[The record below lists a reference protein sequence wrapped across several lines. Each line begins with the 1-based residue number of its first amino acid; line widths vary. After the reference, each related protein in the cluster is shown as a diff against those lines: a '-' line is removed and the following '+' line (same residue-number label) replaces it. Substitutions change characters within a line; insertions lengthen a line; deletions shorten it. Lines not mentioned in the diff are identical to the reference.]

1 MEKRTGLFS
10 NGIIWFGVAISVSE
24 IEAGIEIGAAAAHDS
39 LWLPLVLGH
48 VLGGILLFFVR
59 LIGARVRLNAME
71 TTAST
76 FGKYGSKFFA
86 ALNTFQLLAWVAV
99 LNAQG
104 ASALA
109 GLNLPVSFPLTCI
122 ILAVLIAIWVCV
134 GLKRS
139 ANVTTVVMAALAVLL
154 AVLSVKLF
162 GLGSDG
168 TTVSGDSIA
177 GSVAGAAA
185 ASATLLGFWNIFE
198 ISIAMPIS
206 WLPVISDYTKDVEN
220 PVKATAVSAA
230 AYTFASLWMYILGIE
245 ISSIG
250 SGTSIAQAI
259 LLAGLGIP
267 GIIIVVLST
276 VTTNFLAANS
286 AGESSKAIYNKV
298 NPKVAGVVVSLLSA
312 ALAISGIMEHYISF
326 LYLIASVF
334 APMAAVLL
342 VSFYFAKAGASDARE
357 NTAGAVY
364 PGTSDARDSGAV
376 TTRES
381 GASSKAFWLWNLFA
395 WLAGFI
401 VYQVAE
407 RLDYVPL
414 GPTLVAV
421 IVSAVLAYARVLVLS
436 RRASPSAS

>member
-1 MEKRTGLFS
+1 MEKRTGLFA

-24 IEAGIEIGAAAAHDS
+24 IEAGIEIGAAAARDS

-48 VLGGILLFFVR
+48 IFGGILLFFVG

-71 TTAST
+71 TTKSS

-109 GLNLPVSFPLTCI
+109 GLNLPISFPLTCV
-122 ILAVLIAIWVCV
+122 ILAALIAAWVYV
-134 GLKRS
+134 GIRRS
-139 ANVTTVVMAALAVLL
+139 ANVTTIVMAALTVLL
-154 AVLSVKLF
+154 AILSVKLF
-162 GLGSDG
+162 GLGS
-168 TTVSGDSIA
+168 
-177 GSVAGAAA
+177 GSSAAA
-185 ASATLLGFWNIFE
+185 NVASAAGNAATATALKFWNIFE

-206 WLPVISDYTKDVEN
+206 WLPVISDYTKDAEK
-220 PVKATAVSAA
+220 PVKATAISAI
-230 AYTFASLWMYILGIE
+230 AYTFASLWMYIIGIE
-245 ISSIG
+245 ISGIG
-250 SGTSIAQAI
+250 ASNNIAQAI
-259 LLAGLGIP
+259 LLAGLGLP

-286 AGESSKAIYNKV
+286 AGESSKAIYSKI
-298 NPKVAGVVVSLLSA
+298 NPKIAGVVVSFLSA

-342 VSFYFAKAGASDARE
+342 VSFYFSKNRTESLGA
-357 NTAGAVY
+357 
-364 PGTSDARDSGAV
+364 
-376 TTRES
+376 
-381 GASSKAFWLWNLFA
+381 WLWNIFA

-401 VYQVAE
+401 AYQVAE
-407 RLDYVPL
+407 HFDSVFL
-414 GPTLVAV
+414 GPTLLAV
-421 IVSAVLAYARVLVLS
+421 IVSAAFASVRVLS
-436 RRASPSAS
+436 EKKDF

>member
-1 MEKRTGLFS
+1 MEKRTGLFA

-24 IEAGIEIGAAAAHDS
+24 IEAGIEIGAAAARDS

-48 VLGGILLFFVR
+48 IFGGILLFFVG

-71 TTAST
+71 TTKSS

-109 GLNLPVSFPLTCI
+109 GLNLPISFPLTCV
-122 ILAVLIAIWVCV
+122 ILAALIAAWVYV
-134 GLKRS
+134 GIRRS
-139 ANVTTVVMAALAVLL
+139 ANVTTIVMAALTVLL
-154 AVLSVKLF
+154 AILSVKLF
-162 GLGSDG
+162 GLGS
-168 TTVSGDSIA
+168 
-177 GSVAGAAA
+177 GSSAAA
-185 ASATLLGFWNIFE
+185 NVASAAGNAATATALKFWNIFE

-206 WLPVISDYTKDVEN
+206 WLPVISDYTKDAEK
-220 PVKATAVSAA
+220 PVKATAISAI
-230 AYTFASLWMYILGIE
+230 AYTFASLWMYIIGIE
-245 ISSIG
+245 ISGIG
-250 SGTSIAQAI
+250 AGNNIAQAI
-259 LLAGLGIP
+259 LLAGLGLP

-286 AGESSKAIYNKV
+286 AGESSKAIYSKI
-298 NPKVAGVVVSLLSA
+298 NPKIAGVVVSFLSA

-342 VSFYFAKAGASDARE
+342 VSFYFSKERTESLGA
-357 NTAGAVY
+357 
-364 PGTSDARDSGAV
+364 
-376 TTRES
+376 
-381 GASSKAFWLWNLFA
+381 WLWNIFA

-401 VYQVAE
+401 AYQVAE
-407 RLDYVPL
+407 HFDSVFL
-414 GPTLVAV
+414 GPTLLAV
-421 IVSAVLAYARVLVLS
+421 IVSAAFASVRVLS
-436 RRASPSAS
+436 EKKDF

>member
-24 IEAGIEIGAAAAHDS
+24 IEAGIEIGAAAARDS
-39 LWLPLVLGH
+39 LWLPLILGH
-48 VLGGILLFFVR
+48 LLGGILLFFVG

-71 TTAST
+71 TTTST

-109 GLNLPVSFPLTCI
+109 GLSLPISFPVTCV
-122 ILAVLIAIWVCV
+122 ILAVLIAIWVFV

-139 ANVTTVVMAALAVLL
+139 ANVTTVVMAALAILL
-154 AVLSVKLF
+154 AILSVKLF
-162 GLGSDG
+162 GLDQVSG
-168 TTVSGDSIA
+168 TT
-177 GSVAGAAA
+177 VAGAAA
-185 ASATLLGFWNIFE
+185 GTAALLTFWNIFE

-206 WLPVISDYTKDVEN
+206 WLPVISDYTKDVEK
-220 PVKATAVSAA
+220 PVKATAISAA

-250 SGTSIAQAI
+250 VNNNIAQAI

-286 AGESSKAIYNKV
+286 AGESSKAIYSKI
-298 NPKVAGVVVSLLSA
+298 NPKIAGVVVSLLSA

-342 VSFYFAKAGASDARE
+342 VSFYFAKSRTE
-357 NTAGAVY
+357 NLG
-364 PGTSDARDSGAV
+364 
-376 TTRES
+376 
-381 GASSKAFWLWNLFA
+381 FWIWNIFA

-407 RLDYVPL
+407 RLDSVFL
-414 GPTLVAV
+414 GPTLLAV
-421 IVSAVLAYARVLVLS
+421 LVSAAFASARILIAKL
-436 RRASPSAS
+436 

>member
-24 IEAGIEIGAAAAHDS
+24 IEAGIEIGAASAPGS
-39 LWLPLVLGH
+39 LWLPLILGH
-48 VLGGILLFFVR
+48 VLGGILLFFVG

-71 TTAST
+71 TTTST

-109 GLNLPVSFPLTCI
+109 GLNLPISFPLTCI
-122 ILAVLIAIWVCV
+122 ILAVLIAIWVFV

-162 GLGSDG
+162 GLSSAES
-168 TTVSGDSIA
+168 TTVA
-177 GSVAGAAA
+177 GTAAGAAA
-185 ASATLLGFWNIFE
+185 LLGFWNIFE

-245 ISSIG
+245 IAGIG
-250 SGTSIAQAI
+250 VNNSIAQAI

-286 AGESSKAIYNKV
+286 AGESSKAIYGKI
-298 NPKVAGVVVSLLSA
+298 NPKVAGVIVSLLSA
-312 ALAISGIMEHYISF
+312 ALAISGIMEHYIGF

-342 VSFYFAKAGASDARE
+342 VSFYFGKASAVNAGE
-357 NTAGAVY
+357 NRG
-364 PGTSDARDSGAV
+364 
-376 TTRES
+376 ES
-381 GASSKAFWLWNLFA
+381 LAFWLWNLFA
-395 WLAGFI
+395 WLAGFA

-407 RLDYVPL
+407 RLDSVPL
-414 GPTLVAV
+414 GPTLLAV
-421 IVSAVLAYARVLVLS
+421 IVSAAFAYGRVLFVS
-436 RRASPSAS
+436 RRAA

>member
-24 IEAGIEIGAAAAHDS
+24 IEAGIEIGAASAPGS
-39 LWLPLVLGH
+39 LWLPLILGH
-48 VLGGILLFFVR
+48 VLGGILLFFVG
-59 LIGARVRLNAME
+59 LVGARVRLNAME
-71 TTAST
+71 TTTST

-86 ALNTFQLLAWVAV
+86 ALNVFQLLAWVAV

-109 GLNLPVSFPLTCI
+109 GLNLPISFPLTCV
-122 ILAVLIAIWVCV
+122 ILAVLIAIWVFV

-162 GLGSDG
+162 GLGSADG
-168 TTVSGDSIA
+168 TTVSGDSIT

-185 ASATLLGFWNIFE
+185 GTAALLGFWNIFE

-298 NPKVAGVVVSLLSA
+298 NPKIAGVVVSLLSA

-342 VSFYFAKAGASDARE
+342 VSFYFAKERSATLGA
-357 NTAGAVY
+357 
-364 PGTSDARDSGAV
+364 
-376 TTRES
+376 
-381 GASSKAFWLWNLFA
+381 WLWNLFA
-395 WLAGFI
+395 WLAGFA
-401 VYQVAE
+401 VYQVAVH
-407 RLDYVPL
+407 LDSVPL
-414 GPTLVAV
+414 GPTLLAV
-421 IVSAVLAYARVLVLS
+421 IVSAALASARVLV
-436 RRASPSAS
+436 RK

>member
-1 MEKRTGLFS
+1 MEKRTRLFA

-24 IEAGIEIGAAAAHDS
+24 IEAGIEIGAAAARDS

-48 VLGGILLFFVR
+48 ILGGILLFFVG

-71 TTAST
+71 TTKSS

-109 GLNLPVSFPLTCI
+109 GLNLPISFPLTCV
-122 ILAVLIAIWVCV
+122 ILAALIAAWVYV
-134 GLKRS
+134 GIRRS
-139 ANVTTVVMAALAVLL
+139 ANVTTVVMAALTVLL
-154 AVLSVKLF
+154 AILSVKLF
-162 GLGSDG
+162 GLGS
-168 TTVSGDSIA
+168 
-177 GSVAGAAA
+177 GSSAAA
-185 ASATLLGFWNIFE
+185 NVASAAGNAATATALKFWNIFE

-206 WLPVISDYTKDVEN
+206 WLPVISDYTKDAEK
-220 PVKATAVSAA
+220 PVKATAISAI
-230 AYTFASLWMYILGIE
+230 AYTFASLWMYIIGIE
-245 ISSIG
+245 ISGIG
-250 SGTSIAQAI
+250 ASNNIAQAI
-259 LLAGLGIP
+259 LLAGLGLP

-286 AGESSKAIYNKV
+286 AGESSKAIYSKI
-298 NPKVAGVVVSLLSA
+298 NPKIAGVIVSFLSA

-342 VSFYFAKAGASDARE
+342 VSFYFSKERTESLGA
-357 NTAGAVY
+357 
-364 PGTSDARDSGAV
+364 
-376 TTRES
+376 
-381 GASSKAFWLWNLFA
+381 WLWNIFA

-401 VYQVAE
+401 AYQVAE
-407 RLDYVPL
+407 HFDSVFL
-414 GPTLVAV
+414 GPTLLAV
-421 IVSAVLAYARVLVLS
+421 IVSAAFASVRVLS
-436 RRASPSAS
+436 EKKDF

>member
-1 MEKRTGLFS
+1 MDKRTGLFA

-24 IEAGIEIGAAAAHDS
+24 IEAGIEIGAAAARDS

-48 VLGGILLFFVR
+48 ILGGILLFFVG

-71 TTAST
+71 TTKSS

-109 GLNLPVSFPLTCI
+109 GLNLPISFPLTCV
-122 ILAVLIAIWVCV
+122 ILAALVAAWVYV
-134 GLKRS
+134 GIRRS

-154 AVLSVKLF
+154 AILSVKLF
-162 GLGSDG
+162 GLDSGS
-168 TTVSGDSIA
+168 S
-177 GSVAGAAA
+177 SVASAAGAAA
-185 ASATLLGFWNIFE
+185 AGTATTALKFWNIFE

-206 WLPVISDYTKDVEN
+206 WLPVISDYTKDAEK
-220 PVKATAVSAA
+220 PVKATAISAI

-245 ISSIG
+245 ISGIG
-250 SGTSIAQAI
+250 ANNNIAQAI
-259 LLAGLGIP
+259 LLAGLGLP

-286 AGESSKAIYNKV
+286 AGESSKAIYSKI
-298 NPKVAGVVVSLLSA
+298 NPKIAGVVVSFLSA

-342 VSFYFAKAGASDARE
+342 VSFYFSKERTESLGA
-357 NTAGAVY
+357 
-364 PGTSDARDSGAV
+364 
-376 TTRES
+376 
-381 GASSKAFWLWNLFA
+381 WLWNIFA

-401 VYQVAE
+401 AYQVAE
-407 RLDYVPL
+407 HFDSVFL
-414 GPTLVAV
+414 GPTLLAV
-421 IVSAVLAYARVLVLS
+421 IVSAAFASVRVLS
-436 RRASPSAS
+436 EKKDF

>member
-24 IEAGIEIGAAAAHDS
+24 IEAGIEIGAASAPGS
-39 LWLPLVLGH
+39 LWLPLILGH
-48 VLGGILLFFVR
+48 VLGGILLFFVG

-71 TTAST
+71 TTSST
-76 FGKYGSKFFA
+76 FGKYGSRFFA
-86 ALNTFQLLAWVAV
+86 ALNVFQLLAWVAV

-109 GLNLPVSFPLTCI
+109 GLNLPISFPLTCV
-122 ILAVLIAIWVCV
+122 ILAVLIAIWVFV

-139 ANVTTVVMAALAVLL
+139 ANVTTVVMAALAILL
-154 AVLSVKLF
+154 AVLTIKLF
-162 GLGSDG
+162 GVGATGALASG
-168 TTVSGDSIA
+168 TTVAGVAAGAAA
-177 GSVAGAAA
+177 GSVA
-185 ASATLLGFWNIFE
+185 LLGFWNIFE

-230 AYTFASLWMYILGIE
+230 AYTFASLWMYIIGIE
-245 ISSIG
+245 IAGIG
-250 SGTSIAQAI
+250 ANNNIAQAI

-286 AGESSKAIYNKV
+286 AGESSKAIYGKI

-342 VSFYFAKAGASDARE
+342 VSFYFAKVGAVDARE
-357 NTAGAVY
+357 N
-364 PGTSDARDSGAV
+364 SARA
-376 TTRES
+376 
-381 GASSKAFWLWNLFA
+381 ASLGFWLWNLFS
-395 WLAGFI
+395 WLAGFV

-407 RLDYVPL
+407 RLDSVPL
-414 GPTLVAV
+414 GPTLLAV
-421 IVSAVLAYARVLVLS
+421 IVSAAFAYGRVLYVS
-436 RRASPSAS
+436 RRAS

>member
-24 IEAGIEIGAAAAHDS
+24 IEAGIEIGAASAPGS
-39 LWLPLVLGH
+39 LWLPLILGH
-48 VLGGILLFFVR
+48 VLGGILLFFVG

-71 TTAST
+71 TTSST

-86 ALNTFQLLAWVAV
+86 ALNVFQLLAWVAV

-109 GLNLPVSFPLTCI
+109 GLNLPISFPLTCV
-122 ILAVLIAIWVCV
+122 ILAVLIAIWVFV

-139 ANVTTVVMAALAVLL
+139 ANVTTVVMAALAILL
-154 AVLSVKLF
+154 AVLTVKLF
-162 GLGSDG
+162 GVGATGALASG
-168 TTVSGDSIA
+168 TTVAGVAAGAAA
-177 GSVAGAAA
+177 GSVA
-185 ASATLLGFWNIFE
+185 LLGFWNIFE

-230 AYTFASLWMYILGIE
+230 AYTFASLWMYIIGIE
-245 ISSIG
+245 IAGIG
-250 SGTSIAQAI
+250 ANNNIAQAI

-286 AGESSKAIYNKV
+286 AGESSKAIYGKI

-342 VSFYFAKAGASDARE
+342 VSFYFAKVGAVDARE
-357 NTAGAVY
+357 N
-364 PGTSDARDSGAV
+364 SARA
-376 TTRES
+376 
-381 GASSKAFWLWNLFA
+381 ASLGFWLWNLFS
-395 WLAGFI
+395 WLAGFV

-407 RLDYVPL
+407 RLDSVPL
-414 GPTLVAV
+414 GPTLLAV
-421 IVSAVLAYARVLVLS
+421 IVSAAFAYGRVLYVS
-436 RRASPSAS
+436 RRTP

>member
-24 IEAGIEIGAAAAHDS
+24 IEAGIEIGAASAPGS
-39 LWLPLVLGH
+39 LWLPLILGH
-48 VLGGILLFFVR
+48 VLGGILLFFVG

-71 TTAST
+71 TTSST
-76 FGKYGSKFFA
+76 FGKYGSRFFA
-86 ALNTFQLLAWVAV
+86 ALNVFQLLAWVAV

-109 GLNLPVSFPLTCI
+109 GLNLPISFPLTCV
-122 ILAVLIAIWVCV
+122 ILAVLIAIWVFV

-139 ANVTTVVMAALAVLL
+139 ANVTTVVMAALAILL
-154 AVLSVKLF
+154 AVLTVKLF
-162 GLGSDG
+162 GVGATGALASG
-168 TTVSGDSIA
+168 TTVA
-177 GSVAGAAA
+177 GVAAGAAA
-185 ASATLLGFWNIFE
+185 TSAALLGFWNIFE

-230 AYTFASLWMYILGIE
+230 AYTFASLWMYIIGIE
-245 ISSIG
+245 IAGIG
-250 SGTSIAQAI
+250 ANNNIAQAI

-286 AGESSKAIYNKV
+286 AGESSKAIYGKI
-298 NPKVAGVVVSLLSA
+298 NPKIAGVVVSLLSA

-342 VSFYFAKAGASDARE
+342 VSFYFAKVGAVDARE
-357 NTAGAVY
+357 N
-364 PGTSDARDSGAV
+364 SARA
-376 TTRES
+376 
-381 GASSKAFWLWNLFA
+381 ASLGFWLWNLFS
-395 WLAGFI
+395 WLAGFA

-407 RLDYVPL
+407 RLDSVPL
-414 GPTLVAV
+414 GPTLLAV
-421 IVSAVLAYARVLVLS
+421 IVSAAFAYGRVLYAPRLVNNF
-436 RRASPSAS
+436 

>member
-1 MEKRTGLFS
+1 MEKRTGLFA

-24 IEAGIEIGAAAAHDS
+24 IEAGIEIGAAAARDS

-48 VLGGILLFFVR
+48 IFGGILLFFVG

-71 TTAST
+71 TTKSS

-109 GLNLPVSFPLTCI
+109 GLNLPISFPLTCV
-122 ILAVLIAIWVCV
+122 ILAALIAAWVYV
-134 GLKRS
+134 GIRRS
-139 ANVTTVVMAALAVLL
+139 ANVTTIVMAALTVLL
-154 AVLSVKLF
+154 AILSVKLF
-162 GLGSDG
+162 GLGS
-168 TTVSGDSIA
+168 
-177 GSVAGAAA
+177 GSSAAANVASAAGASAA
-185 ASATLLGFWNIFE
+185 GTAATATALKFWNIFE

-206 WLPVISDYTKDVEN
+206 WLPVISDYTKDAEK
-220 PVKATAVSAA
+220 PVKATAISAI
-230 AYTFASLWMYILGIE
+230 AYTFASLWMYIIGIE
-245 ISSIG
+245 ISGIG
-250 SGTSIAQAI
+250 AGNNIAQAI
-259 LLAGLGIP
+259 LLAGLGLP

-286 AGESSKAIYNKV
+286 AGESSKAIYSKI
-298 NPKVAGVVVSLLSA
+298 NPKIAGVIVSFLSA

-342 VSFYFAKAGASDARE
+342 VSFYFSKERTESLGA
-357 NTAGAVY
+357 
-364 PGTSDARDSGAV
+364 
-376 TTRES
+376 
-381 GASSKAFWLWNLFA
+381 WLWNIFA

-401 VYQVAE
+401 AYQVAE
-407 RLDYVPL
+407 HFDSVFL
-414 GPTLVAV
+414 GPTLLAV
-421 IVSAVLAYARVLVLS
+421 IVSAAFASVRVLS
-436 RRASPSAS
+436 EKKDF

>member
-1 MEKRTGLFS
+1 
-10 NGIIWFGVAISVSE
+10 
-24 IEAGIEIGAAAAHDS
+24 
-39 LWLPLVLGH
+39 VLGH
-48 VLGGILLFFVR
+48 IFGGILLFFVG

-71 TTAST
+71 TTKSS

-109 GLNLPVSFPLTCI
+109 GLNLPISFPLTCV
-122 ILAVLIAIWVCV
+122 ILAALIAAWVYV
-134 GLKRS
+134 GIRHS

-154 AVLSVKLF
+154 AILSVKLF
-162 GLGSDG
+162 GLGS
-168 TTVSGDSIA
+168 
-177 GSVAGAAA
+177 GSSAAA
-185 ASATLLGFWNIFE
+185 NVASAAGNTATALKFWNIFE

-206 WLPVISDYTKDVEN
+206 WLPVISDYTKDAEK
-220 PVKATAVSAA
+220 PVKATAISAI
-230 AYTFASLWMYILGIE
+230 AYTFASLWMYIIGIE
-245 ISSIG
+245 ISGIG
-250 SGTSIAQAI
+250 ASNNIAQAI

-286 AGESSKAIYNKV
+286 AGESSKAIYSKI
-298 NPKVAGVVVSLLSA
+298 NPKIAGVVVSFLSA

-342 VSFYFAKAGASDARE
+342 VSFYFSKER
-357 NTAGAVY
+357 T
-364 PGTSDARDSGAV
+364 
-376 TTRES
+376 ES
-381 GASSKAFWLWNLFA
+381 LGVWLWNIFA

-401 VYQVAE
+401 AYQVAE
-407 RLDYVPL
+407 HFDSVFL
-414 GPTLVAV
+414 GPTLLAV
-421 IVSAVLAYARVLVLS
+421 IVSAAFASVRVLS
-436 RRASPSAS
+436 EKKDF

>member
-1 MEKRTGLFS
+1 MEKRTGLFA

-24 IEAGIEIGAAAAHDS
+24 IEAGIEIGAASAADS

-48 VLGGILLFFVR
+48 VFGGILLFFVG

-71 TTAST
+71 TTTSS

-109 GLNLPVSFPLTCI
+109 GLNLPISFPFTCV
-122 ILAVLIAIWVCV
+122 ILAALIAAWVYV
-134 GLKRS
+134 GIRRS
-139 ANVTTVVMAALAVLL
+139 ANVTTIVMTALTVLL
-154 AVLSVKLF
+154 AILSVKLF
-162 GLGSDG
+162 GLSNGSN
-168 TTVSGDSIA
+168 VANIA
-177 GSVAGAAA
+177 NAAGAATA
-185 ASATLLGFWNIFE
+185 LKFWNIFE

-206 WLPVISDYTKDVEN
+206 WLPVISDYTKDAEK
-220 PVKATAVSAA
+220 PLKATAISAI
-230 AYTFASLWMYILGIE
+230 AYTVASLWMYIIGIE
-245 ISSIG
+245 ISGIG
-250 SGTSIAQAI
+250 ASNNIAQAI

-286 AGESSKAIYNKV
+286 AGESSKAIYSKI
-298 NPKVAGVVVSLLSA
+298 NPKIAGVVVSFLSA

-342 VSFYFAKAGASDARE
+342 VSFYFSKER
-357 NTAGAVY
+357 T
-364 PGTSDARDSGAV
+364 
-376 TTRES
+376 ES
-381 GASSKAFWLWNLFA
+381 LGVWLWNIFA

-401 VYQVAE
+401 AYQVAE
-407 RLDYVPL
+407 HFDSVFL
-414 GPTLVAV
+414 GPTLLAV
-421 IVSAVLAYARVLVLS
+421 IVSAAFASVRVLS
-436 RRASPSAS
+436 ERK

>member
-24 IEAGIEIGAAAAHDS
+24 IEAGIEIGAASAPGS
-39 LWLPLVLGH
+39 LWLPLILGH
-48 VLGGILLFFVR
+48 VLGGILLFFVG

-71 TTAST
+71 TTASS

-86 ALNTFQLLAWVAV
+86 ALNVFQLLAWVAV

-109 GLNLPVSFPLTCI
+109 GLNLPISFPLTCV
-122 ILAVLIAIWVCV
+122 ILAVLIAIWVFV

-139 ANVTTVVMAALAVLL
+139 ANVTTVVMAALAILL
-154 AVLSVKLF
+154 AVLTVKLF
-162 GLGSDG
+162 GVGA
-168 TTVSGDSIA
+168 SGA
-177 GSVAGAAA
+177 LTAGAATSA
-185 ASATLLGFWNIFE
+185 ALLGFWNIFE

-245 ISSIG
+245 IAGIG
-250 SGTSIAQAI
+250 AGNNIAQAI
-259 LLAGLGIP
+259 LLAGLG
-267 GIIIVVLST
+267 T

-286 AGESSKAIYNKV
+286 AGESSKAIYGKI
-298 NPKVAGVVVSLLSA
+298 NPKIAGVIVSLLSA

-342 VSFYFAKAGASDARE
+342 VSFYFGKGD
-357 NTAGAVY
+357 V
-364 PGTSDARDSGAV
+364 D
-376 TTRES
+376 TRGGS
-381 GASSKAFWLWNLFA
+381 LGFWLWNLFS

-401 VYQVAE
+401 VYQLAAHQESVIF
-407 RLDYVPL
+407 
-414 GPTLVAV
+414 GPTLLASVAF
-421 IVSAVLAYARVLVLS
+421 AYGRVLVLS
-436 RRASPSAS
+436 SRNS

>member
-24 IEAGIEIGAAAAHDS
+24 IEAGIEIGAASAPGS
-39 LWLPLVLGH
+39 LWLPLILGH
-48 VLGGILLFFVR
+48 VLGGILLFFVG
-59 LIGARVRLNAME
+59 LIGARVRVNAME
-71 TTAST
+71 TTSST

-86 ALNTFQLLAWVAV
+86 ALNVFQLLAWVAV

-109 GLNLPVSFPLTCI
+109 GLNLPISFPLTCV
-122 ILAVLIAIWVCV
+122 ILAVLIAIWVFV
-134 GLKRS
+134 GLRRS
-139 ANVTTVVMAALAVLL
+139 ATVTTVVMAALAILL
-154 AVLSVKLF
+154 AVLTVKLF
-162 GLGSDG
+162 GVGA
-168 TTVSGDSIA
+168 SGA
-177 GSVAGAAA
+177 LAAGAATSA
-185 ASATLLGFWNIFE
+185 ALLGFWNIFE

-206 WLPVISDYTKDVEN
+206 WLPVISDYTKDVEK

-245 ISSIG
+245 IAGIG
-250 SGTSIAQAI
+250 AGNNIAQAI
-259 LLAGLGIP
+259 LLAGLGVP

-286 AGESSKAIYNKV
+286 AGESSKAIYGKI
-298 NPKVAGVVVSLLSA
+298 NPKVAGVVVALLSA

-342 VSFYFAKAGASDARE
+342 VSFYFARSSNASDA
-357 NTAGAVY
+357 GAVNV
-364 PGTSDARDSGAV
+364 GE
-376 TTRES
+376 ES
-381 GASSKAFWLWNLFA
+381 LGFWLWNLFS

-401 VYQVAE
+401 VYQVAAHQE
-407 RLDYVPL
+407 SVFF
-414 GPTLVAV
+414 GPTLLAV
-421 IVSAVLAYARVLVLS
+421 IVSVAFAYGRVLVLS
-436 RRASPSAS
+436 SRNS

>member
-1 MEKRTGLFS
+1 MEKRTGLFA

-24 IEAGIEIGAAAAHDS
+24 IEAGIEIGAAAARDS

-48 VLGGILLFFVR
+48 IFGGILLFFVG

-71 TTAST
+71 TTKSS

-109 GLNLPVSFPLTCI
+109 GLNLPISFPLTCV
-122 ILAVLIAIWVCV
+122 ILAALIAAWVYV
-134 GLKRS
+134 GIRRS
-139 ANVTTVVMAALAVLL
+139 ANVTTIVMAALAVLL
-154 AVLSVKLF
+154 AILSVKLF
-162 GLGSDG
+162 GLGS
-168 TTVSGDSIA
+168 
-177 GSVAGAAA
+177 GSSAAANVAGAAGNT
-185 ASATLLGFWNIFE
+185 ATALKFWNIFE

-206 WLPVISDYTKDVEN
+206 WLPVISDYTKDAEK
-220 PVKATAVSAA
+220 PVKATAISAI
-230 AYTFASLWMYILGIE
+230 AYTFASLWMYIIGIE
-245 ISSIG
+245 ISGIG
-250 SGTSIAQAI
+250 AGNNIAQAI

-286 AGESSKAIYNKV
+286 AGESSKAIYSKI
-298 NPKVAGVVVSLLSA
+298 NPKIAGVVVSFLSA

-342 VSFYFAKAGASDARE
+342 VSFYFSKER
-357 NTAGAVY
+357 T
-364 PGTSDARDSGAV
+364 
-376 TTRES
+376 ES
-381 GASSKAFWLWNLFA
+381 LGVWLWNIFA

-401 VYQVAE
+401 AYQVAE
-407 RLDYVPL
+407 HFDSVFL
-414 GPTLVAV
+414 GPTLLAV
-421 IVSAVLAYARVLVLS
+421 IVSAAFASVRVLS
-436 RRASPSAS
+436 EKKDF

>member
-24 IEAGIEIGAAAAHDS
+24 IEAGIEIGAASAPGS
-39 LWLPLVLGH
+39 LWLPLILGH
-48 VLGGILLFFVR
+48 VLGGILLFFVG

-71 TTAST
+71 TTSST
-76 FGKYGSKFFA
+76 FGKYGSRFFA
-86 ALNTFQLLAWVAV
+86 ALNVFQLLAWVAV

-109 GLNLPVSFPLTCI
+109 GLNLPISFPLTCV
-122 ILAVLIAIWVCV
+122 ILAVLIAIWVFV

-139 ANVTTVVMAALAVLL
+139 ANVTTVVMAALAILL
-154 AVLSVKLF
+154 AVLTVKLF
-162 GLGSDG
+162 GVGA
-168 TTVSGDSIA
+168 SGA
-177 GSVAGAAA
+177 LTAGAATSA
-185 ASATLLGFWNIFE
+185 ALLGFWNIFE

-245 ISSIG
+245 IAGIG
-250 SGTSIAQAI
+250 AGNNIAQAI

-286 AGESSKAIYNKV
+286 AGESSKAIYGKI
-298 NPKVAGVVVSLLSA
+298 NPKVAGVVVALLSA

-342 VSFYFAKAGASDARE
+342 VSFYFAKERSATLGA
-357 NTAGAVY
+357 
-364 PGTSDARDSGAV
+364 
-376 TTRES
+376 
-381 GASSKAFWLWNLFA
+381 WLWNFFA
-395 WLAGFI
+395 WLAGFA
-401 VYQVAE
+401 VYQVTVH
-407 RLDYVPL
+407 LDSVFL
-414 GPTLVAV
+414 GPTLLAV
-421 IVSAVLAYARVLVLS
+421 IVSAALAYARVLVK
-436 RRASPSAS
+436 R

>member
-24 IEAGIEIGAAAAHDS
+24 IEAGIEIGAASAANT
-39 LWLPLVLGH
+39 LWIPLVLGH
-48 VLGGILLFFVR
+48 VLGGIMLFFVG

-71 TTAST
+71 TTTST

-109 GLNLPVSFPLTCI
+109 GLNLPISFALTCV
-122 ILAVLIAIWVCV
+122 ILAVLIAIWVYV
-134 GLKRS
+134 GLRRS
-139 ANVTTVVMAALAVLL
+139 ANVTTVVMAALTVLL
-154 AVLSVKLF
+154 AILSVKLF
-162 GLGSDG
+162 GLGDALASSPA
-168 TTVSGDSIA
+168 SGKIA
-177 GSVAGAAA
+177 STVAGAAA
-185 ASATLLGFWNIFE
+185 TLGFWNIFE

-206 WLPVISDYTKDVEN
+206 WLPVISDYTKDVEK
-220 PVKATAVSAA
+220 PVKATAISAV
-230 AYTFASLWMYILGIE
+230 AYTVASLWMYIIGIE
-245 ISSIG
+245 IAG
-250 SGTSIAQAI
+250 LGANNNIAQAI

-286 AGESSKAIYNKV
+286 AGESAKAIYNKL
-298 NPKVAGVVVSLLSA
+298 NPKIAGVVVSILSA

-342 VSFYFAKAGASDARE
+342 VSFYLVKNRSETLG
-357 NTAGAVY
+357 
-364 PGTSDARDSGAV
+364 
-376 TTRES
+376 
-381 GASSKAFWLWNLFA
+381 FWLWNIFA
-395 WLAGFI
+395 WLGGFV
-401 VYQVAE
+401 VYQIAE
-407 RLDYVPL
+407 HVSSVFL
-414 GPTLVAV
+414 GPTLLAV
-421 IVSAVLAYARVLVLS
+421 IVSAALAYGRILIKK
-436 RRASPSAS
+436 

>member
-24 IEAGIEIGAAAAHDS
+24 IEAGIEIGAASAPGS
-39 LWLPLVLGH
+39 LWLPLILGH
-48 VLGGILLFFVR
+48 VLGGILLFFVG

-71 TTAST
+71 TTSST
-76 FGKYGSKFFA
+76 FGKYGSRFFA
-86 ALNTFQLLAWVAV
+86 ALNVFQLLAWVAV

-109 GLNLPVSFPLTCI
+109 GLNLPISFPLTCV
-122 ILAVLIAIWVCV
+122 ILAVLIAIWVFV

-139 ANVTTVVMAALAVLL
+139 ANVTTVVMAALAILL
-154 AVLSVKLF
+154 AVLTVKLF
-162 GLGSDG
+162 GVGATGALASG
-168 TTVSGDSIA
+168 TTVAGVAAGAAA
-177 GSVAGAAA
+177 GSVA
-185 ASATLLGFWNIFE
+185 LLGFWNIFE

-230 AYTFASLWMYILGIE
+230 AYTFASLWMYIIGIE
-245 ISSIG
+245 IAGIG
-250 SGTSIAQAI
+250 ANNNIAQAI

-286 AGESSKAIYNKV
+286 AGESSKAIYGKI

-342 VSFYFAKAGASDARE
+342 VSFYFAKVGAVDARE
-357 NTAGAVY
+357 N
-364 PGTSDARDSGAV
+364 SARA
-376 TTRES
+376 
-381 GASSKAFWLWNLFA
+381 ASLGFWLWNLFS
-395 WLAGFI
+395 WLAGFV

-407 RLDYVPL
+407 RLDSVPL
-414 GPTLVAV
+414 GPTLLAV
-421 IVSAVLAYARVLVLS
+421 IVSAAFAYGRVLVVS
-436 RRASPSAS
+436 RRAS

>member
-1 MEKRTGLFS
+1 MKWLLKEAKMEKRTGLFS

-24 IEAGIEIGAAAAHDS
+24 IEAGIEIGAASAANA

-48 VLGGILLFFVR
+48 VLGGIMLFFVG

-71 TTAST
+71 TTTST

-109 GLNLPVSFPLTCI
+109 GLNLPISFALTCV
-122 ILAVLIAIWVCV
+122 ILAVLIAIWVYV
-134 GLKRS
+134 GLRRS
-139 ANVTTVVMAALAVLL
+139 ANVTTVVMAALTILL
-154 AVLSVKLF
+154 AILSVKLF
-162 GLGSDG
+162 GLGDALAS
-168 TTVSGDSIA
+168 SPASSKIA
-177 GSVAGAAA
+177 STVAGAAA
-185 ASATLLGFWNIFE
+185 TLGFWNIFE

-206 WLPVISDYTKDVEN
+206 WLPVISDYTKDVEK
-220 PVKATAVSAA
+220 PVKATAISAV
-230 AYTFASLWMYILGIE
+230 AYTVASLWMYIIGIE
-245 ISSIG
+245 IAG
-250 SGTSIAQAI
+250 LGANNNIAQAI

-286 AGESSKAIYNKV
+286 AGESAKAIYNKL
-298 NPKVAGVVVSLLSA
+298 NPKIAGVVVSILSA

-342 VSFYFAKAGASDARE
+342 VSFYLVKNRSETLG
-357 NTAGAVY
+357 
-364 PGTSDARDSGAV
+364 
-376 TTRES
+376 
-381 GASSKAFWLWNLFA
+381 FWLWNIFA
-395 WLAGFI
+395 WLGGFV
-401 VYQVAE
+401 VYQIAE
-407 RLDYVPL
+407 HVSSVFL
-414 GPTLVAV
+414 GPTLLAV
-421 IVSAVLAYARVLVLS
+421 IVSAALAYGRILIKK
-436 RRASPSAS
+436 

>member
-24 IEAGIEIGAAAAHDS
+24 IEAGIEIGAASAPGS
-39 LWLPLVLGH
+39 LWLPLILGH
-48 VLGGILLFFVR
+48 VLGGILLFFVG

-71 TTAST
+71 TTSST
-76 FGKYGSKFFA
+76 FGKYGSRFFA
-86 ALNTFQLLAWVAV
+86 ALNVFQLLAWVAV

-109 GLNLPVSFPLTCI
+109 GLNLPISFPLTCV
-122 ILAVLIAIWVCV
+122 ILAVLIAIWVFV

-139 ANVTTVVMAALAVLL
+139 ANVTTVVMAALAILL
-154 AVLSVKLF
+154 AVLTVKLF
-162 GLGSDG
+162 GVGATGALASG
-168 TTVSGDSIA
+168 TTVAGVAAGAAA
-177 GSVAGAAA
+177 GSVA
-185 ASATLLGFWNIFE
+185 LLGFWNIFE

-230 AYTFASLWMYILGIE
+230 AYTFASLWMYIIGIE
-245 ISSIG
+245 IAGIG
-250 SGTSIAQAI
+250 ANNNIAQAI

-286 AGESSKAIYNKV
+286 AGESSKAIYGKI

-342 VSFYFAKAGASDARE
+342 VSFYFAKVGAVDARE
-357 NTAGAVY
+357 NSARTASLG
-364 PGTSDARDSGAV
+364 
-376 TTRES
+376 
-381 GASSKAFWLWNLFA
+381 FWLWNLFS
-395 WLAGFI
+395 WLAGFV

-407 RLDYVPL
+407 RLDSVPL
-414 GPTLVAV
+414 GPTLLAV
-421 IVSAVLAYARVLVLS
+421 IVSAAFAYGRVLVK
-436 RRASPSAS
+436 R

>member
-1 MEKRTGLFS
+1 MEKRTSLFS

-24 IEAGIEIGAAAAHDS
+24 IEAGIEIGAASAPGS
-39 LWLPLVLGH
+39 LWLPLILGH
-48 VLGGILLFFVR
+48 VLGGILLFFVG

-71 TTAST
+71 TTQST
-76 FGKYGSKFFA
+76 FGKYGSRFFA
-86 ALNTFQLLAWVAV
+86 ALNVFQLLAWVAV

-109 GLNLPVSFPLTCI
+109 GLNLPVSFPITCV
-122 ILAVLIAIWVCV
+122 ILAVLIGIWVFV

-154 AVLSVKLF
+154 AVLTVKLF
-162 GLGSDG
+162 GIGGALDNGASTG
-168 TTVSGDSIA
+168 VAA
-177 GSVAGAAA
+177 GVA
-185 ASATLLGFWNIFE
+185 ASAALLGFWNIFE

-230 AYTFASLWMYILGIE
+230 AYTFASLWMYILGIQ
-245 ISSIG
+245 IAGIG
-250 SGTSIAQAI
+250 TGTSIAQAI

-276 VTTNFLAANS
+276 ITTNFLAANS
-286 AGESSKAIYNKV
+286 AGESSKAIYGKI
-298 NPKVAGVVVSLLSA
+298 NPKIAGVVVSLLSA

-342 VSFYFAKAGASDARE
+342 VSFYFGNGAADSSNASESGAVDARE
-357 NTAGAVY
+357 N
-364 PGTSDARDSGAV
+364 SARGGSLG
-376 TTRES
+376 
-381 GASSKAFWLWNLFA
+381 FWLWNLFS
-395 WLAGFI
+395 WLAGFV
-401 VYQVAE
+401 VYQVAAHQE
-407 RLDYVPL
+407 SVFF
-414 GPTLVAV
+414 GPTLLAV
-421 IVSAVLAYARVLVLS
+421 IVSVAFAYGRVLVLS
-436 RRASPSAS
+436 NRNS

>member
-1 MEKRTGLFS
+1 MDKRTGLFA

-24 IEAGIEIGAAAAHDS
+24 IEAGIEIGAAAARDS

-48 VLGGILLFFVR
+48 IFGGILLFFVG

-71 TTAST
+71 TTKSS

-109 GLNLPVSFPLTCI
+109 GLNLPISFPLTCV
-122 ILAVLIAIWVCV
+122 ILAALIAAWVYV
-134 GLKRS
+134 GIRRS
-139 ANVTTVVMAALAVLL
+139 ANVTTIVMAALAVLL
-154 AVLSVKLF
+154 AILSVKLF
-162 GLGSDG
+162 GLDSGS
-168 TTVSGDSIA
+168 S
-177 GSVAGAAA
+177 AAA
-185 ASATLLGFWNIFE
+185 NVASAAGNAATATALKFWNIFE

-206 WLPVISDYTKDVEN
+206 WLPVISDYTKDAEK
-220 PVKATAVSAA
+220 PVKATAISAI
-230 AYTFASLWMYILGIE
+230 AYTFASLWMYIIGIE
-245 ISSIG
+245 ISGIG
-250 SGTSIAQAI
+250 AGNNIAQAI
-259 LLAGLGIP
+259 LLAGLGLP

-286 AGESSKAIYNKV
+286 AGESSKAIYSKI
-298 NPKVAGVVVSLLSA
+298 NPKIAGVVVSFLSA

-342 VSFYFAKAGASDARE
+342 VSFYFSKER
-357 NTAGAVY
+357 T
-364 PGTSDARDSGAV
+364 
-376 TTRES
+376 ES
-381 GASSKAFWLWNLFA
+381 LGVWLWNIFA

-401 VYQVAE
+401 AYQVAE
-407 RLDYVPL
+407 HFDSVFL
-414 GPTLVAV
+414 GPTLLAV
-421 IVSAVLAYARVLVLS
+421 IVSAAFASVRVLS
-436 RRASPSAS
+436 EKKDF

>member
-1 MEKRTGLFS
+1 MEKRTGLFA

-24 IEAGIEIGAAAAHDS
+24 IEAGIEIGAAAARDS

-48 VLGGILLFFVR
+48 IFGGILLFFVG

-71 TTAST
+71 TTKST

-109 GLNLPVSFPLTCI
+109 GLNLPISFPLTCV
-122 ILAVLIAIWVCV
+122 ILAVLIAAWVYV
-134 GLKRS
+134 GIRRS

-154 AVLSVKLF
+154 AILSVKLF
-162 GLGSDG
+162 GLDNGSSA
-168 TTVSGDSIA
+168 V
-177 GSVAGAAA
+177 
-185 ASATLLGFWNIFE
+185 ASAADAATTATALKFWNIFE

-206 WLPVISDYTKDVEN
+206 WLPVISDYTKDAEK
-220 PVKATAVSAA
+220 PTKATAISAI

-245 ISSIG
+245 ISGIG
-250 SGTSIAQAI
+250 ANNNIAQAI

-286 AGESSKAIYNKV
+286 AGESSKAIYSKI
-298 NPKVAGVVVSLLSA
+298 NPKIAGVVVSLLSA

-342 VSFYFAKAGASDARE
+342 VSFYFSKER
-357 NTAGAVY
+357 T
-364 PGTSDARDSGAV
+364 
-376 TTRES
+376 ES
-381 GASSKAFWLWNLFA
+381 LGVWLWNIFA

-401 VYQVAE
+401 AYQVAE
-407 RLDYVPL
+407 RFDSVFL
-414 GPTLVAV
+414 GPTLLAV
-421 IVSAVLAYARVLVLS
+421 IVSAAFASVRVLS
-436 RRASPSAS
+436 ERKNF